1 MYMAEA
7 TIHQMFKYDSCIDHM
22 FLWLSEILNSV
33 SSKYASF
40 VDIIRTATT
49 STADYEKLISES
61 EYFEPHSLL
70 DCELLALG
78 LDSLIDDARN
88 VS

>member
-1 MYMAEA
+1 MTEA
-7 TIHQMFKYDSCIDHM
+7 TIQKMFKFDRCIETT
-22 FLWLSEILNSV
+22 FSWLSEILNSV

-40 VDIIRTATT
+40 VAIIRDAPTPTE
-49 STADYEKLISES
+49 DYEKLISES
-61 EYFEPHSLL
+61 EYFEQHSLL

-78 LDSLIDDARN
+78 LNSMIDDARN